1 MTSLR
6 PRHLPYS
13 LPFPS
18 TDTWTHPATI
28 LPRTTTIPSKMLAGR
43 WARGE
48 AWPSPDC
55 PSPVPGTAGGPI
67 SGGFSGRKLAN
78 LSPPCFG
85 ETIGSSE
92 GDGEKAPGSGWAGL
106 RASGDLARL
115 SPGRCGEEGGW
126 RGSVGVRTA
135 LVFSFP
141 PAESLTWLWPGRLRR
156 SKRFLHGN

>member
-28 LPRTTTIPSKMLAGR
+28 LPRTTTIPSTMLAGR

-55 PSPVPGTAGGPI
+55 PSPVPGTAGGPV

-85 ETIGSSE
+85 GTIGSSE
-92 GDGEKAPGSGWAGL
+92 GDREKALGSGWGGVVCIWGFSKAVPREVWGGRWL
-106 RASGDLARL
+106 EGQRGCTHSSCFLFSSRRVPYLAVARTFEKI
-115 SPGRCGEEGGW
+115 EEVSA
-126 RGSVGVRTA
+126 R
-135 LVFSFP
+135 
-141 PAESLTWLWPGRLRR
+141 
-156 SKRFLHGN
+156 